1 MVNKKNIT
9 IIGAGII
16 GLFTAYYLAEEG
28 FAITIIEKSD
38 DADGCSTG
46 NAGMI
51 VPSHIFPLA
60 APGMIEKGLRW
71 MFDAQSPFYVKP
83 RMDWDLLRWG
93 IHFYKAA
100 NEKQVEKAKLALR
113 DIGLFSKAQYQ
124 ALANKAEFDFGFEEK
139 GLLMLCKT
147 EKMFEE
153 ETEAALQATAIGIK
167 GEVLSKAQVHALE
180 PETKPEV
187 VGGVLYP
194 GDAHLYPNLL
204 VEELKGILKYRN
216 VKIEYNSELIDFEAN
231 NENITKVV
239 YFQNGQKKQIVCD
252 EIIMATGSWSQSLA
266 KKLKTNMPMQAGK
279 GYSITKPQIADK
291 KINTPSILLEARVAV
306 TPFDSKKIRF
316 GGTMEIGGI
325 NNNIDMNR
333 MKGIVKSV
341 PDFYPDYQ
349 LDMPKIE
356 EIWYGLRPCSPDGL
370 PYIGRSTKYKNLTF
384 ATGHAMMGLSL
395 APGTGKLVAEIILGQ
410 KSSVDLSLFG
420 VERF

>member
-1 MVNKKNIT
+1 MANNKKIV

-16 GLFTAYYLAEEG
+16 GLFTAYYLSEEG
-28 FAITIIEKSD
+28 FDISIIEKSEGTE
-38 DADGCSTG
+38 GCSTG
-46 NAGMI
+46 NAGMV
-51 VPSHIFPLA
+51 VPSHIIPLA

-83 RMDWDLLRWG
+83 RLDWDLLSWG

-100 NEKQVEKAKLALR
+100 NQKQVEKAKIALR
-113 DIGLFSKAQYQ
+113 DISLFSKAQYQ
-124 ALANKAEFDFGFEEK
+124 TLAQKNLFDFGYEEK

-147 EKMFEE
+147 EKMMEE
-153 ETEAALQATAIGIK
+153 EAEAAHQATAIGVK
-167 GEVLSKAQVHALE
+167 GDILTKAQVHELE
-180 PETKPEV
+180 PETKPDV

-194 GDAHLYPNLL
+194 GDAHLYPNIL
-204 VEELKGILKYRN
+204 VEELKHALIYKG
-216 VKIEYNSELIDFEAN
+216 VKIEYSSELIDFESN
-231 NENITKVV
+231 TENISKVF
-239 YFQNGQKKQIVCD
+239 YKKSGENKILNCD
-252 EIIMATGSWSQSLA
+252 ELIIATGSWSQSIA
-266 KKLKTNMPMQAGK
+266 QKLKTNMPMQAGK
-279 GYSITKPQIADK
+279 GYSITKPQLPNK
-291 KINTPSILLEARVAV
+291 KINIPSILLEARVAV
-306 TPFDSKKIRF
+306 TPFDYKKIRF

-341 PDFYPDYQ
+341 PSFYPDYQ
-349 LDMPKIE
+349 LDMPEKS

-395 APGTGKLVAEIILGQ
+395 APGTGKLVSEIILNQ
-410 KSSVDLSLFG
+410 KPSVDLGLFG